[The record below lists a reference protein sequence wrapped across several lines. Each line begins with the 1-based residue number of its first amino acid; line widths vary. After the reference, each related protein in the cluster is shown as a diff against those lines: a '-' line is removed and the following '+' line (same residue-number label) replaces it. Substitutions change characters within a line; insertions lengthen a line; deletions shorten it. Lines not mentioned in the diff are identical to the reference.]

1 MLQSSIH
8 VKGCYFICL
17 FYFSYQDLYNVR
29 EIEIKNGLLL
39 QVLLTHALLQPHG
52 SGL

>member
-1 MLQSSIH
+1 MLQSSTE

-39 QVLLTHALLQPHG
+39 QVLTYALFQTHG